1 MQLNIFSPKSFKSI
15 ENIVY
20 SRIKDLEN
28 LSIVFFFVVLI
39 FGLFILTGG

>member
-1 MQLNIFSPKSFKSI
+1 MQLNIFSQKSLKSI

-20 SRIKDLEN
+20 SRIKDSEN
-28 LSIVFFFVVLI
+28 LSPVFFFVVLI

>member
-1 MQLNIFSPKSFKSI
+1 MQLNIFSQKSFKSI

>member
-1 MQLNIFSPKSFKSI
+1 MQLNIFSQKSFKSI

-28 LSIVFFFVVLI
+28 LSSVFFFVVLI

>member
-1 MQLNIFSPKSFKSI
+1 MQLNIFSQKSFKSI

-20 SRIKDLEN
+20 SRIKDSEN
-28 LSIVFFFVVLI
+28 LSVVFFFVVLI